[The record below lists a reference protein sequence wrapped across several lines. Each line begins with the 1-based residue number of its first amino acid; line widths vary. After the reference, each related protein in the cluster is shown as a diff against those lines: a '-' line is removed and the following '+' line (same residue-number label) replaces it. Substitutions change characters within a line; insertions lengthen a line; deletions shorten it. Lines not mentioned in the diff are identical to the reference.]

1 MLPPKRSAAQSVVFS
16 ESQGEE
22 IIDDD
27 LLSVRDLSDAE
38 FKVVLSKFI
47 KMCDICNTV
56 KPPRTHHCSQCK
68 RCVIRMDHHC
78 VWIANCVGL
87 HNMKPFLL
95 FLIYCVITSI
105 FSFSIC
111 CVEFFRCEV
120 FDSDNS
126 CKANSPSNLT
136 IKGLTISN
144 TILCAFGLF
153 FTLIMGFLSVAV
165 LYTQLSRIKE
175 DLTLVDRMQ
184 IRERLKHF

>member
-1 MLPPKRSAAQSVVFS
+1 MVKRREIMTQQQDKDLKKSTNSMIKTKSPLKFSEGGKKLTVRRVVSPKEQQQPAFQLKKSAAPSVVFS

-22 IIDDD
+22 IIDDE

-47 KMCDICNTV
+47 KMCDTCNTV

-95 FLIYCVITSI
+95 FLIYSVITSVY
-105 FSFSIC
+105 SFGIC
-111 CVEFFRCEV
+111 VIEFFRCEV
-120 FDSDNS
+120 FD
-126 CKANSPSNLT
+126 
-136 IKGLTISN
+136 
-144 TILCAFGLF
+144 
-153 FTLIMGFLSVAV
+153 
-165 LYTQLSRIKE
+165 
-175 DLTLVDRMQ
+175 
-184 IRERLKHF
+184 